1 MPVQAVRKQNRGINM
16 RCPRCNAEVSFQ
28 KNRCDNCGQDLQN
41 YRRVL
46 SASNICYNRGLEQ
59 AKVRD
64 LSGAIISLQ
73 KSLKFNKLNTSARN
87 LLGLIYFEEGEI
99 VSALSEWVISKH
111 FQEEHNEADHY
122 IQMIQSNPNRLESY
136 SQMVKKYNSALFSA
150 QNGDE
155 DMAIIQLKKVVSM
168 NPKYI
173 RAHQLLALLYMRTE
187 KREDRVRA
195 YKLMKAISGVD
206 VTNTTTLAYLKEL
219 SDVHVKSDATAPKPV
234 EQRDPGVRKT
244 LPRVDDTAYKP
255 ITLYKEEK
263 PSVLPFVHVLLGVI
277 AGIVIMQFLIN
288 PAIKQRSSTK
298 ENKEFKTYSETLAS
312 GASDVSSL
320 QNANEELQEQVDELT
335 QRLSDLQGGSP
346 TDIDAIQ
353 EVYDNLIAAMQ
364 YYINDDKLSAAKTLD
379 QVDPD
384 TLSGDVAKKFYKKI
398 KKETYATASVSYF
411 EQGRDCYNGEGD
423 YAGKQDYDKAV
434 KLLKKALKFNSD
446 NTDAMYFLGRCYQQK
461 SDTETAKEYYNQIVN
476 DYPDSARVTE
486 AKSRLR
492 EMGE

>member
-1 MPVQAVRKQNRGINM
+1 MQNRGKEIM
-16 RCPRCNAEVSFQ
+16 RCPRCNAEVSFR
-28 KNRCDNCGQDLQN
+28 KDRCDNCGQELRN
-41 YRRVL
+41 YRRVF

-59 AKVRD
+59 ARVRD
-64 LSGAIISLQ
+64 LSGAVTSLH

-111 FQEEHNEADHY
+111 FQEEHNDADYY

-150 QNGDE
+150 QHGDE

-173 RAHQLLALLYMRTE
+173 RAHQLLALLYMQTG

-195 YKLMKAISGVD
+195 YKLMKSISNVD

-219 SDVHVKSDATAPKPV
+219 SDVHVKNEAPAQKPAQ
-234 EQRDPGVRKT
+234 QREPGVRKT

-263 PSVLPFVHVLLGVI
+263 PSVLPFVHVLLGMI
-277 AGIVIMQFLIN
+277 AGIVIMQFLIT
-288 PAIKQRSSTK
+288 PALEQHSNNK
-298 ENKEFKTYSETLAS
+298 ENKNFKQYSEDLAS
-312 GASDVSSL
+312 DESDVSSL
-320 QNANEELQEQVDELT
+320 QNANQELQGQVDELT

-346 TDIDAIQ
+346 TDIDAVQ
-353 EVYDNLIAAMQ
+353 EVYDDLIEAMQ
-364 YYINDDKLSAAKTLD
+364 YYINDDKLSAAKTLNK
-379 QVDPD
+379 VDPD
-384 TLSGDVAKKFYKKI
+384 TFSGEEAKKFYKKI
-398 KKETYATASVSYF
+398 KRETYATASEYYF
-411 EQGRDCYNGEGD
+411 EQGRDCYNGEGE
-423 YAGKQDYDKAV
+423 YVGNQDYEKAV
-434 KLLKKALKFNSD
+434 KLLKRSLKFNSQ
-446 NTDAMYFLGRCYQQK
+446 NTDAMYFLGRCYQQQ

-476 DYPDSARVTE
+476 DYPDSERVGE

>member
-1 MPVQAVRKQNRGINM
+1 MQNRGKEIM
-16 RCPRCNAEVSFQ
+16 RCPRCNAEVSF
-28 KNRCDNCGQDLQN
+28 KKDRCDNCGQELRN
-41 YRRVL
+41 YRRVF

-59 AKVRD
+59 ARVRD
-64 LSGAIISLQ
+64 LSGAVTSLH

-111 FQEEHNEADHY
+111 FQEEHNDADYY

-150 QNGDE
+150 QHGDE

-173 RAHQLLALLYMRTE
+173 RAHQLLALLYMQTG

-195 YKLMKAISGVD
+195 YKLMKSISNVD

-219 SDVHVKSDATAPKPV
+219 SDVHVKNEAPVQKPV
-234 EQRDPGVRKT
+234 QQRDPGVRKT

-263 PSVLPFVHVLLGVI
+263 PSVLPFVHVLLGMI
-277 AGIVIMQFLIN
+277 AGIVIMQFLIT
-288 PAIKQRSSTK
+288 PALKQHSSDK
-298 ENKEFKTYSETLAS
+298 ENKNFKQYSEDLAS
-312 GASDVSSL
+312 DESDVSSL
-320 QNANEELQEQVDELT
+320 QNANQELQGQVDELT

-346 TDIDAIQ
+346 TDIDAVQ
-353 EVYDNLIAAMQ
+353 EVYDDLIEAMQ
-364 YYINDDKLSAAKTLD
+364 YYINDDKLSAAKALNK
-379 QVDPD
+379 VDPN
-384 TLSGDVAKKFYKKI
+384 TFSGEEAKKFYKKI
-398 KKETYATASVSYF
+398 KRETYETASEYYF
-411 EQGRDCYNGEGD
+411 EQGRDCYNGEGE
-423 YAGKQDYDKAV
+423 YAGNQDYEKAV
-434 KLLKKALKFNSD
+434 KLLKRSLKFNSQ
-446 NTDAMYFLGRCYQQK
+446 NTDAMYFLGRCYQQQ

-476 DYPDSARVTE
+476 DYPDSERVGE

>member
-1 MPVQAVRKQNRGINM
+1 M
-16 RCPRCNAEVSFQ
+16 RCPRCNAQVSFQ
-28 KNRCDNCGQDLQN
+28 KDHCDNCGQELRN

-64 LSGAIISLQ
+64 LSGAAVSLK
-73 KSLKFNKLNTSARN
+73 KSLAFNKMNTSARN
-87 LLGLIYFEEGEI
+87 LLGLIYFETGEV

-111 FQEEHNEADHY
+111 FQEENNEADNY

-136 SQMVKKYNSALFSA
+136 SQMAKKYNSALLSA

-168 NPKYI
+168 NPKYVK
-173 RAHQLLALLYMRTE
+173 AHQLLALLYMQTGKKE
-187 KREDRVRA
+187 NRVRA
-195 YKLMKAISGVD
+195 CKLLKAISRVD
-206 VTNTTTLAYLKEL
+206 VANTTTLAYLKEL
-219 SDVHVKSDATAPKPV
+219 SDVHLKKEEAAPKPAPP
-234 EQRDPGVRKT
+234 RDTGVRKT
-244 LPRVDDTAYKP
+244 LPKVDETAYQP

-288 PAIKQRSSTK
+288 PALQRKSSTK
-298 ENKEFKTYSETLAS
+298 ENESFKTYSENLAS
-312 GASDVSSL
+312 GESDVSSL
-320 QNANEELQEQVDELT
+320 QNANEELQSQVDELT
-335 QRLSDLQGGSP
+335 QRLSDLQEGTP

-364 YYINDDKLSAAKTLD
+364 YYMNGDNLSAAKALS
-379 QVDPD
+379 QVDAD
-384 TLSGDVAKKFYKKI
+384 SLSGEDAKKFYKKI
-398 KKETYATASVSYF
+398 KKETYATASQSYF
-411 EQGRDCYNGEGD
+411 EKGRDCYNGEGE

-434 KLLKKALKFNSD
+434 KLLKKALKFDAD

-461 SDTETAKEYYNQIVN
+461 ADTETAKEYYNQIVN

>member
-1 MPVQAVRKQNRGINM
+1 MQNRGKEIM
-16 RCPRCNAEVSFQ
+16 RCPRCNAEVSFR
-28 KNRCDNCGQDLQN
+28 KDRCDNCGQELRN
-41 YRRVL
+41 YRRVV

-59 AKVRD
+59 ARVRD
-64 LSGAIISLQ
+64 LSGAVTSLH

-111 FQEEHNEADHY
+111 FQEEHNDADYY

-150 QNGDE
+150 QHGDE

-173 RAHQLLALLYMRTE
+173 RAHQLLALLYMQTG

-195 YKLMKAISGVD
+195 YKLMKSISNVD

-219 SDVHVKSDATAPKPV
+219 SDVHVKNEAPAQKPAQ
-234 EQRDPGVRKT
+234 QREPGARKT

-263 PSVLPFVHVLLGVI
+263 PSVLPFVHVLLGMI
-277 AGIVIMQFLIN
+277 AGIVIMQFLIT
-288 PAIKQRSSTK
+288 PALKQHSNDK
-298 ENKEFKTYSETLAS
+298 ENKNFKQYSENLAS
-312 GASDVSSL
+312 DESDVSSL
-320 QNANEELQEQVDELT
+320 QNANQELQGQVDELT

-346 TDIDAIQ
+346 TDIDAVQ
-353 EVYDNLIAAMQ
+353 EVYDDLIEAMQ
-364 YYINDDKLSAAKTLD
+364 YYINDDKLSAAKALNK
-379 QVDPD
+379 VDPD
-384 TLSGDVAKKFYKKI
+384 TFSGEEAKKFYKKI
-398 KKETYATASVSYF
+398 KRETYETASEYYF
-411 EQGRDCYNGEGD
+411 EQGRDCYNGEGE
-423 YAGKQDYDKAV
+423 YAGNKDYEKAV
-434 KLLKKALKFNSD
+434 KLLKKSLKFNSE
-446 NTDAMYFLGRCYQQK
+446 NTDAMYFMGRCYQQQ

-476 DYPDSARVTE
+476 DYPDSERVSE